1 MTAFNFPATL
11 LDGVSEGM
19 KVAGNAEPIPIRL
32 LGAPRC
38 DAVGEAFFPSKGFA
52 LMSALILAPGQ
63 SLSRQHAAS
72 LLWENVDQKR
82 ALGNLR
88 QLILRLQKLSS
99 GDDLI
104 LLSDGNDLKAGSLAQ
119 RTDLAVFLA
128 DARAEDPMR
137 RLHALLAFGGDLLD
151 GVDMGQDDFYLWLL
165 SERRR
170 LKDMF
175 FSSYVQLLEEL
186 TRFGRASS
194 NDIARLAESACKIEP
209 EREETYRAAMAAY
222 ARIGNI
228 SACEGMFQLLME
240 QLRQEKRAPEAE
252 TVALRRRIQSLS
264 SAMTAPAEPEEA
276 SRRKY
281 AAKPRVAFGR
291 PARADEL
298 PVSPFM
304 HAFVEDV
311 ANGLVRYRTFTVLSP
326 HSTFALTQNR
336 EDDSYAMLRADYR
349 IVSSVFDESR
359 MSVSLIEEA
368 TGEIVWSLEAVLT
381 ERHIHAAFRLLSRQ
395 VAAALAREIERLQ
408 VEPDR
413 NHAGDAYRQLL
424 EGQQLLRGKCDLPL
438 LRRARSLFRRAV
450 DIDSS
455 MAVARARVAQ
465 SLQLEWLM
473 LGGNDPHLLHRAKA
487 EAEASVE
494 IDPALGVGHWM
505 GAVVALYQRDFD
517 LSAEKFFE
525 AEALAPNSADL
536 LLQHAD
542 ALAHFG
548 DTEIAWEKFQ
558 QAIDLNPLAPDI
570 YWWAGASIAFK
581 REDYG
586 AAVEL
591 CARMENDEPALR
603 VLTASHALHGNLPA
617 ARETGSRL
625 QENYPGMSA
634 KEISSLSPDRDPVA
648 NEKFY
653 HALRLAGIK

>member
-1 MTAFNFPATL
+1 M
-11 LDGVSEGM
+11 VIHEGT
-19 KVAGNAEPIPIRL
+19 KVAGNAELIPIRL
-32 LGAPRC
+32 FGTPRC
-38 DAVGEAFFPSKGFA
+38 DAVRQAFFPSKGFA
-52 LMSALILAPGQ
+52 LTAALILAPNQ
-63 SLSRQHAAS
+63 SLSRQQAAS
-72 LLWENVDQKR
+72 LLWENVEQKR

-99 GDDLI
+99 DDDAI
-104 LLSDGNDLKAGSLAQ
+104 LLTEGNDLKAGKLAQ
-119 RTDLAVFLA
+119 RTDLAIFLA
-128 DARAEDPMR
+128 GARAEDPMQ
-137 RLHALLAFGGDLLD
+137 RLQALIEFGGDLLE
-151 GVDMGQDDFYLWLL
+151 GLEAGQDHLYLWLL

-170 LKDMF
+170 LKDLF
-175 FSSYVQLLEEL
+175 FSSYTPLLEEL

-194 NDIARLAESACKIEP
+194 NNIASLAECALKTEP

-222 ARIGNI
+222 ARVGNT
-228 SACEGMFQLLME
+228 SACEGIFQLLME
-240 QLRQEKRAPEAE
+240 QLRQEDRPPEAE
-252 TVALRRRIQSLS
+252 TVALRRRIQSLAS
-264 SAMTAPAEPEEA
+264 TIVSPAEPDEG
-276 SRRKY
+276 SRRKPM
-281 AAKPRVAFGR
+281 AKPRVAFSR
-291 PARADEL
+291 PVRVDGLA
-298 PVSPFM
+298 VSPVM
-304 HAFVEDV
+304 SAFVEDV
-311 ANGLVRYRTFTVLSP
+311 ANSLVRYRTFTVLST
-326 HSTFALTQNR
+326 HSTFVATHDR
-336 EDDSYAMLRADYR
+336 TDDSYAMLRADYR
-349 IVSSVFDESR
+349 IVSTVFDDAR
-359 MSVSLIEEA
+359 MSVALIEEA
-368 TGEIVWSLEAVLT
+368 TGEIVWSLEVVLT
-381 ERHIHAAFRLLSRQ
+381 ARHIHAAFRLLSKQ
-395 VAAALAREIERLQ
+395 VAAGLAREIERLQ

-413 NHAGDAYRQLL
+413 NHSGEAYRHLL

-438 LRRARSLFRRAV
+438 LRRARSMFRKAV
-450 DIDSS
+450 DLDNS

-487 EAEASVE
+487 EADASVE

-505 GAVVALYQRDFD
+505 CAVVALYQRDFD
-517 LSAEKFFE
+517 ISAERFFE

-548 DTEIAWEKFQ
+548 DAETAWEKFQ

-603 VLTASHALHGNLPA
+603 VLTASHALHGDLDA

-625 QENYPGMSA
+625 QENYPGMTA
-634 KEISSLSPDRDPVA
+634 REISSLSPDRDPVA

-653 HALRLAGIK
+653 NALRLAGIK

>member
-1 MTAFNFPATL
+1 MMIH
-11 LDGVSEGM
+11 EGT
-19 KVAGNAEPIPIRL
+19 KVAGNAELIPIRL
-32 LGAPRC
+32 FGTPRC
-38 DAVGEAFFPSKGFA
+38 DAVREAFFPSKGFA
-52 LMSALILAPGQ
+52 LTAALILAPNQ

-72 LLWENVDQKR
+72 LLWENVEQKR

-88 QLILRLQKLSS
+88 QLILRLQKLPNE
-99 GDDLI
+99 DEAI
-104 LLSDGNDLKAGSLAQ
+104 LLTEGNDLKAGKLAQ
-119 RTDLAVFLA
+119 RTDLAIFLA
-128 DARAEDPMR
+128 GARAEDPMR
-137 RLHALLAFGGDLLD
+137 RLNALLEFGGELLE
-151 GVDMGQDDFYLWLL
+151 GLEAGQDHLYLWLL

-170 LKDMF
+170 LRDLF
-175 FSSYVQLLEEL
+175 FSSYTQLLEEL

-194 NDIARLAESACKIEP
+194 NDIARLAECACKIEP

-228 SACEGMFQLLME
+228 SACEGMHQLLME
-240 QLRQEKRAPEAE
+240 QLRQEGRSPEAE
-252 TVALRRRIQSLS
+252 TVALRRRIQSL
-264 SAMTAPAEPEEA
+264 TATITVAAEPEEGN
-276 SRRKY
+276 RRKSL
-281 AAKPRVAFGR
+281 AKPRVAFVR
-291 PARADEL
+291 PARVDGQ
-298 PVSPFM
+298 PVSPVM
-304 HAFVEDV
+304 QAFVEDV
-311 ANGLVRYRTFTVLSP
+311 ANSLVRYRTFTVLSP
-326 HSTFALTQNR
+326 HSTFALAHQR
-336 EDDSYAMLRADYR
+336 ADDSYAMLRADYR
-349 IVSSVFDESR
+349 IISTVFDETR
-359 MSVSLIEEA
+359 MSVALIEDA
-368 TGEIVWSLEAVLT
+368 SGEIVWSLEAVLT
-381 ERHIHAAFRLLSRQ
+381 ERHIHAAFRLLSKQ

-413 NHAGDAYRQLL
+413 NHSGEAYRQLL

-438 LRRARSLFRRAV
+438 LRRARSMFRKAV
-450 DIDSS
+450 DLDHSL
-455 MAVARARVAQ
+455 AVARARVAQ

-487 EAEASVE
+487 EADSSIE

-505 GAVVALYQRDFD
+505 CAVVALYQRDFD
-517 LSAEKFFE
+517 ISAEKFFE

-548 DTEIAWEKFQ
+548 DAEIAWEKFQ

-586 AAVEL
+586 TAVEL
-591 CARMENDEPALR
+591 CGRMENDEPALR
-603 VLTASHALHGNLPA
+603 VLTASQALHGDLVA

-625 QENYPGMSA
+625 KENYPGMTA
-634 KEISSLSPDRDPVA
+634 REISSLSPDRDPVA

>member
-1 MTAFNFPATL
+1 MMIH
-11 LDGVSEGM
+11 EGT
-19 KVAGNAEPIPIRL
+19 KVAGNAELIPIRL
-32 LGAPRC
+32 FGTPRC
-38 DAVGEAFFPSKGFA
+38 DAVREAFFPSKGFA
-52 LMSALILAPGQ
+52 LTAALILAPNQ

-72 LLWENVDQKR
+72 LLWENVEQKR

-88 QLILRLQKLSS
+88 QLILRLQKLPNE
-99 GDDLI
+99 DEAI
-104 LLSDGNDLKAGSLAQ
+104 LLTEGNDLKAGTLAQ
-119 RTDLAVFLA
+119 RTDLAIFLA
-128 DARAEDPMR
+128 GARAEDPMR
-137 RLHALLAFGGDLLD
+137 RLNALLEFGGELLE
-151 GVDMGQDDFYLWLL
+151 GLEAGQDHLYLWLL

-170 LKDMF
+170 LRDLF
-175 FSSYVQLLEEL
+175 FSSYTQLLEEL

-194 NDIARLAESACKIEP
+194 NDIARLAECACKIEP

-228 SACEGMFQLLME
+228 SACEGMHQLLME
-240 QLRQEKRAPEAE
+240 QLRQEGRSPEAE
-252 TVALRRRIQSLS
+252 TVALRRRIQSL
-264 SAMTAPAEPEEA
+264 AATITAPAEPEEGN
-276 SRRKY
+276 RRKTM
-281 AAKPRVAFGR
+281 AKPRVAFVR
-291 PARADEL
+291 PARVDGQ
-298 PVSPFM
+298 PVSPVM

-311 ANGLVRYRTFTVLSP
+311 ANSLVRYRTFTVLSP
-326 HSTFALTQNR
+326 HSTFVLAHER
-336 EDDSYAMLRADYR
+336 ADDSYAMLRADYR
-349 IVSSVFDESR
+349 IISTVFDETR
-359 MSVSLIEEA
+359 MSVALIEDA
-368 TGEIVWSLEAVLT
+368 SGEIVWSLEAVLT
-381 ERHIHAAFRLLSRQ
+381 ERHIHAAFRLLSKQ
-395 VAAALAREIERLQ
+395 VAAGLAREIERLQ

-413 NHAGDAYRQLL
+413 NHSGEAYRQLL

-438 LRRARSLFRRAV
+438 LRRARSMFRKAV
-450 DIDSS
+450 DLDHS

-487 EAEASVE
+487 EADSSVE

-505 GAVVALYQRDFD
+505 CAVVALYQRDFD
-517 LSAEKFFE
+517 ISAEKFFE

-548 DTEIAWEKFQ
+548 DAETAWEKFQ

-591 CARMENDEPALR
+591 CGRMENDEPALR
-603 VLTASHALHGNLPA
+603 VLTASHALHGDLAA
-617 ARETGSRL
+617 ARESGNRL
-625 QENYPGMSA
+625 QENYPGMTA
-634 KEISSLSPDRDPVA
+634 REISSLSPDRDPIA